1 MVFFSSLV
9 VANVLSKVQMEWMS
23 GGNQVIITTSPLEK
37 ACSGDGGAAAL
48 DAMEHVA
55 PHSGVQW
62 TRNATC
68 YTTYSTYTHMYTQ
81 SHGGLHDRYSVTL
94 VVQRLQSRRGVH
106 GCLLLLPRNTTS
118 DRCSVIHN
126 SQQPVVTGCFRDVV
140 DLEALRRWML
150 KTQVK
155 YYLALPPT
163 HHVKRYLSQLCA
175 TPARSAICIAALGTW
190 HIASSIVDITRKQA
204 TGMNAVASK
213 SATHA

>member
-1 MVFFSSLV
+1 MIFFSSLV

-62 TRNATC
+62 TQNATC
-68 YTTYSTYTHMYTQ
+68 CTTYSTYTHMYTQ

-126 SQQPVVTGCFRDVV
+126 SQQPVFTGCFRDVV

-155 YYLALPPT
+155 CRLLPLTHRVKKVFIPTLCRSYY
-163 HHVKRYLSQLCA
+163 
-175 TPARSAICIAALGTW
+175 
-190 HIASSIVDITRKQA
+190 
-204 TGMNAVASK
+204 
-213 SATHA
+213 